1 MNALAF
7 NQAQHIA
14 MLDELACTAGR
25 VAELARMVQS
35 KVCDDV
41 DADVLAVAIE
51 TMAQRMGW
59 LSVIARQAHQG
70 EPPGGARADAW
81 LMPPIVAA
89 SA

>member
-1 MNALAF
+1 MSVAAF

-25 VAELARMVQS
+25 VAELARMVQA

-59 LSVIARQAHQG
+59 LSVIARQAHQC
-70 EPPGGARADAW
+70 EPPGGPRADAW
-81 LMPPIVAA
+81 LMPPIVVAA
-89 SA
+89 A